1 MWMFWNVPEF
11 CGGDSEFSKT
21 NPFFVFSN
29 VELNN
34 ENYIES
40 VAKSLVFVTSHIQDI
55 ISNYHIKAR
64 QFLFRL
70 KQDYFQNYRPK

>member
-1 MWMFWNVPEF
+1 MYPSFVVGILN
-11 CGGDSEFSKT
+11 SARRI
-21 NPFFVFSN
+21 NFFVLCN
-29 VELNN
+29 EELNY
-34 ENYIES
+34 ENYIEKCIGVKS
-40 VAKSLVFVTSHIQDI
+40 VVFVTSHIQDI